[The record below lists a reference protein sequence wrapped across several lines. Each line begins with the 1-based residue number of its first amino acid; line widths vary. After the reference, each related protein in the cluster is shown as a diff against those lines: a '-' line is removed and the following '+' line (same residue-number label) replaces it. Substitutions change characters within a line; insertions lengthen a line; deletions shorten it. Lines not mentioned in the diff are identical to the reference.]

1 MGICHDTRRRC
12 TAGSTATTEMKV
24 NKKSPIRSHTRI
36 VPALLLAGVSPTA
49 LLADEVPITT
59 LAPITVSA
67 HGGSGIP
74 YDQSGVSVTILDT
87 DELRKEGV
95 LNLQEAMT
103 RAPGVYVPMQGG
115 SMQHGNSNNISIRGM
130 SGGQNILPMMDG
142 MRLYD
147 NSNGCNLTP
156 NLVARTTIFD
166 IGTLEV
172 LRGSQG
178 AIYGN
183 GAKAGVIYMETP
195 EGQGEPTCSIFNEF
209 GSFSSYTGNMTAQGQ
224 KGDFSYFLS
233 ATYETKDND
242 LKRVDGSRP
251 AAKNA
256 GHFENWQEALRLDYR
271 PDKDTHAR
279 VTYRRSDT
287 RYNNGQNLW
296 GEPHYKFRTNL
307 LSGAMEKRITHAF
320 ATELSAGYYGADYTL
335 GKGSEHDLRNVQL
348 NWRNEYRWCRHQA
361 TSFGLGYTYSQHD
374 AENNGQEDT
383 GSKHEENMLSL
394 FAEHRVTPWKGWEN
408 TLAARWDES
417 DVFDR
422 LYTLRAASS
431 YAFNQERTRLTASIA
446 RGYKAPSAFQRMSGR
461 YVTGWGSYQGNP
473 ELDCE
478 TSWSAD
484 MGIEH
489 EWMENHTASLTFFW
503 IRTQD
508 AISTKQGTSA
518 TEFYNAMGADTS
530 KGVELSLQGTWE
542 DNWNTGYTL
551 SLTLCDPETSAG
563 KQIASTSRQV
573 WSADIHTSPFEGF
586 TTGLGLSAASG
597 CSNWDSTRLDA
608 YYTLRWYARYEVNEH
623 LTFHLRVENLTDQK
637 FVSDTEYGADYSQS
651 YLNPGIGAYAG
662 CTITF

>member
-1 MGICHDTRRRC
+1 M
-12 TAGSTATTEMKV
+12 
-24 NKKSPIRSHTRI
+24 
-36 VPALLLAGVSPTA
+36 PALLLAGVSPTT

-103 RAPGVYVPMQGG
+103 RAPGVYVPTQGG

>member
-103 RAPGVYVPMQGG
+103 RAPGVYVPVQGG

-156 NLVARTTIFD
+156 NLVARATIFD

-287 RYNNGQNLW
+287 RYNNGQYLW

-374 AENNGQEDT
+374 AENNGQEDA

-542 DNWNTGYTL
+542 DNWNTGYAL

-637 FVSDTEYGADYSQS
+637 FVSDTEYGDYSQS

>member
-12 TAGSTATTEMKV
+12 TASSTATTEMKV

-156 NLVARTTIFD
+156 NLVARATLFD

-287 RYNNGQNLW
+287 RYNNGQNPW

-374 AENNGQEDT
+374 AENNGQEDA

-489 EWMENHTASLTFFW
+489 EWMANHTASLTFFW

-637 FVSDTEYGADYSQS
+637 FVSDTEYGDYSQS

>member
-103 RAPGVYVPMQGG
+103 RVPGVYVPMQGG

-156 NLVARTTIFD
+156 NLVARATIFD

-195 EGQGEPTCSIFNEF
+195 EGKGEPTCSIFNEF

-446 RGYKAPSAFQRMSGR
+446 RGYKAPSAFQRMNGR

-489 EWMENHTASLTFFW
+489 EWMANHTASLTFFW

-518 TEFYNAMGADTS
+518 TEFYNAVGADTS

>member
-103 RAPGVYVPMQGG
+103 RAPGVYVPVQGG

-156 NLVARTTIFD
+156 NLVARATIFD

-287 RYNNGQNLW
+287 RYNNGQYLW

-374 AENNGQEDT
+374 AENNGQEDA

-637 FVSDTEYGADYSQS
+637 FVSDTEYGDYSQS

>member
-103 RAPGVYVPMQGG
+103 RAPGVYVPVQGG

-156 NLVARTTIFD
+156 NLVARATIFD

-287 RYNNGQNLW
+287 RYNNGQYLW

-374 AENNGQEDT
+374 AENNGQEDA

>member
-36 VPALLLAGVSPTA
+36 MPALLLAGVSPTA

-156 NLVARTTIFD
+156 NLVARATIFD

-374 AENNGQEDT
+374 AENNGQEDA

>member
-12 TAGSTATTEMKV
+12 TAGSTATKEMKV

-156 NLVARTTIFD
+156 NLVARATIFD

-335 GKGSEHDLRNVQL
+335 GRGSEHDLRNVQL

-508 AISTKQGTSA
+508 AISTKQGTFA

-637 FVSDTEYGADYSQS
+637 FVSDTEYGDYSQS